1 MERLLKHA
9 IEKMAKSV
17 EKIQD
22 QIPYVAKKDVYDDYS
37 DRPSWWT
44 NGFYPGILWHLYQY
58 TKDEKYA
65 KLAIN
70 VEKKLDIVLDQFVQ
84 VDHDAGFM
92 WHLSSV
98 NHYRFKQD
106 ERSRIQGLK
115 AASFLASR
123 YHPIGDYIRAW
134 NGDWARGHAIIDSLM
149 NLPLLYWASHQL
161 KDQGFEQ
168 IARKQADTAVKEF
181 IRSDGSVFH
190 IVVFNEQ
197 TGIREGQRYG
207 QGYSEQSSWGRG
219 TAWALYGLA
228 ISYRETND
236 QKYLDTALKVAHF
249 IEKNLP
255 NDGVCPADYLA
266 PDEPRRKKD
275 SSATAITSCGMIALH
290 QLTGDERYLDLARH
304 MLLGLSKTC
313 LTPDGHEALLLHGN
327 VAYHAEDINDTDL
340 SIIYGDYFY
349 IEALMML
356 NGFKGF
362 F

>member
-1 MERLLKHA
+1 MNQLLQQAMRKIVKSIER
-9 IEKMAKSV
+9 
-17 EKIQD
+17 IQD
-22 QIPYVAKKDVYDDYS
+22 GIPYVAKSNQYDDYS

-44 NGFYPGILWHLYQY
+44 NGFYPGLLWHVYQY
-58 TKDEKYA
+58 TKDERYA
-65 KLAIN
+65 ELAMK
-70 VEKKLDIVLDQFVQ
+70 VEHKLDVVLDEFSQ

-98 NHYRFKQD
+98 NHYRFKSNQ
-106 ERSRIQGLK
+106 RSRIQALK

-123 YHPIGDYIRAW
+123 YHPVGEYIRAW

-149 NLPLLYWASHQL
+149 NLSILYWASHEL

-181 IRSDGSVFH
+181 IRKDGSVYH
-190 IVVFNEQ
+190 IVVFDEA
-197 TGIREGQRYG
+197 TGQREGQRYG

-228 ISYRETND
+228 ISYRETSD
-236 QKYLDTALKVAHF
+236 VKYLETAKKVAQF
-249 IEKNLP
+249 VEKHLP
-255 NDGVCPADYLA
+255 SDGVCWADYLA
-266 PDEPRRKKD
+266 PEEPRRKKD
-275 SSATAITSCGMIALH
+275 SSATAITACGLILLH
-290 QLTGDERYLDLARH
+290 QLTSDSQYKKLAKK
-304 MLLGLSKTC
+304 MIQGLANTC
-313 LTPDGHEALLLHGN
+313 IADYDHEAILLHGN
-327 VAYHAEDINDTDL
+327 VAYHAQDEQDTDL

-356 NGFKGF
+356 EGFKGF